1 MVEIK
6 KGPEIFQG
14 LFLCFTSGSKIQWNR
29 WLLVVLNCSVRLFK
43 AANVIVQCLEQLFGM
58 LWGQYYPAL
67 YLGFWSAGHQANK
80 VHHKFRDGVVDDGK
94 IDKNETTV
102 CYVTGNGLKATE
114 SIMQVLTKPQV
125 MQADVAKISAVVR

>member
-1 MVEIK
+1 
-6 KGPEIFQG
+6 
-14 LFLCFTSGSKIQWNR
+14 
-29 WLLVVLNCSVRLFK
+29 VRLFK

-94 IDKNETTV
+94 IGIDSF
-102 CYVTGNGLKATE
+102 CRFL
-114 SIMQVLTKPQV
+114 VLLNIYLFLIFLFFGHK
-125 MQADVAKISAVVR
+125 